1 MSHSSRIAP
10 DVILGRD
17 VVVRDFVNLYGCR
30 IGDGTRIGT
39 FVEIQRGVEVGAR
52 CKISSHTF
60 ICEGVSIGSGVFVGH
75 NVSFVNDRYPRAVGP
90 DGALLDDADW
100 TVVPTTVED
109 RAAIGSGAVI
119 LCGVRIGR
127 GAVVGAGA
135 VVTRDVPS
143 GEVWAGNPARYLKDV
158 EEG

>member
-1 MSHSSRIAP
+1 
-10 DVILGRD
+10 
-17 VVVRDFVNLYGCR
+17 VRDFVNLYGCR

-39 FVEIQRGVEVGAR
+39 FVEIQRGAEVGAR

-90 DGALLDDADW
+90 HGALLEDADW

-135 VVTRDVPS
+135 VVTRDVPAR
-143 GEVWAGNPARYLKDV
+143 EVWAGNPARYLKDV